1 MIANNSHFQSLPL
14 QNLYFTGE
22 TDKQQILLD
31 STMRKIKQY
40 GMSVKK
46 GEKIEDTVPYPNSM
60 YPTPLFPVKRILP

>member
-14 QNLYFTGE
+14 AEFIFYWG
-22 TDKQQILLD
+22 DKQQILLD

-40 GMSVKK
+40 GRSVKK